1 MNPVYHT
8 DEIPGL
14 ASAALSQ
21 AGLQIAYRCS
31 RTHSAGRDLVKRL
44 GPYAVLRV
52 GIAHLV
58 GLVVD
63 EPAELTDGLAVDLG
77 EYDGADDEKQIASA
91 ALCLWVLEKWADDSS
106 PVLSRFVNETS
117 TDAARL
123 AYRACVAWALDPSN
137 VVIEARCHRI
147 FGHAPEWRAWAPLAA
162 RAWSA
167 SRAPSL
173 TALNGGRP

>member
-1 MNPVYHT
+1 MNPVHHT

-77 EYDGADDEKQIASA
+77 EHDGADDEKQIASA
-91 ALCLWVLEKWADDSS
+91 ALCLWVLEKWADGSS
-106 PVLSRFVNETS
+106 PVLNNFVNETS
-117 TDAARL
+117 TEAARV
-123 AYRACVAWALDPSN
+123 AHRACVAWALDPAN
-137 VVIEARCHRI
+137 VNIEARCHRI

-167 SRAPSL
+167 SRAPRL